1 MGEND
6 IRWEQRLSNFNKAL
20 SQLEE
25 AVALARERELSNL
38 EEQGLIQAFEYTHE
52 LSWNVMKDYFTY
64 QGNTD
69 IKGSRDAIRE
79 AFNTGLIKDGET
91 WMETIR
97 SRQSTVHTYNEE
109 TAEEIAQKVIKDY
122 TPIFQAFRSKM
133 ESLRSGK
140 QGDMFQ
146 EE

>member
-1 MGEND
+1 MNGQD
-6 IRWEQRLSNFNKAL
+6 IRWEQRLSIFNIAL
-20 SQLEE
+20 SQLEKG
-25 AVALARERELSNL
+25 VSLAGERELTDL
-38 EEQGLIQAFEYTHE
+38 EEQGLIQLFEYTHE
-52 LSWNVMKDYFTY
+52 LSWNVMKDYFAY

-79 AFNTGLIKDGET
+79 AFNKGLIENGET

-97 SRQSTVHTYNEE
+97 SRQRTVHTYNEE
-109 TAEEIAQKVIKDY
+109 TASEIARKIIEDY
-122 TPIFQAFRSKM
+122 TPIFQAFRNKM

-140 QGDMFQ
+140 QGDIFR

>member
-1 MGEND
+1 MSEQD

-25 AVALARERELSNL
+25 AVALAKERELSNL

-52 LSWNVMKDYFTY
+52 LSWNVMKDFFAF

-79 AFNTGLIKDGET
+79 AFNTGLIEDGET

-109 TAEEIAQKVIKDY
+109 TAEEIAQKIIEEY
-122 TPIFQAFRSKM
+122 TPVFQAFRSKM
-133 ESLRSGK
+133 ESLRSGN
-140 QGDMFQ
+140 QDDMFQ
-146 EE
+146 KE

>member
-1 MGEND
+1 MSEQD

-20 SQLEE
+20 GQLEE

-52 LSWNVMKDYFTY
+52 LSWNVMKDFFAF

-79 AFNTGLIKDGET
+79 AFSTGLIEDGET
-91 WMETIR
+91 WMETIP
-97 SRQSTVHTYNEE
+97 SRQNTVHTYNEK
-109 TAEEIAQKVIKDY
+109 TAKEIANKIIEDY

>member
-1 MGEND
+1 MNGQD
-6 IRWEQRLSNFNKAL
+6 IRWEQRLSIFNKAL
-20 SQLEE
+20 SQLEKG
-25 AVALARERELSNL
+25 VSLAGERELTDL
-38 EEQGLIQAFEYTHE
+38 EEQGLIQLFEYTHE
-52 LSWNVMKDYFTY
+52 LSWNVMKDYFAY

-79 AFNTGLIKDGET
+79 AFNKGLIENGET

-97 SRQSTVHTYNEE
+97 SRQRTVHTYNEE
-109 TAEEIAQKVIKDY
+109 TASEIARKIIEDY
-122 TPIFQAFRSKM
+122 TPIFQAFRNKM

-140 QGDMFQ
+140 QGDIFR